1 MKCKSMH
8 CGASAH
14 LNQWFIVEEG
24 GGIGVNVA
32 GSIDQ
37 ALGRDV
43 SFVVYGWA
51 RGAIQKLVG

>member
-1 MKCKSMH
+1 MH